1 LAIPQRFIDELV
13 QRSDIV
19 DIVSRYVPLKKRGVN
34 HFGLCPFHGEKTAS
48 FSVNQDKQ
56 IFHCFGCGVGGG
68 VIQFIMQI
76 ERLSYPD
83 AIAFLARLAGLTVP
97 EDQEDRAYR
106 QKRETLLNLNV
117 EAARWFRTQLFSPAG
132 EAARAY
138 FEKRQLTADTVARF
152 GLGFAPDSWDGLL
165 SAMLKKGFKKS
176 QLLEVGLAVD
186 GRQGRVYDRFRN
198 RVMFPIIDIRGNV
211 IGFGGRV
218 MDNSEPKY
226 LNSPETVIFSKGQ
239 NLFAINLA
247 KKDSSRQLI
256 LAEGYMDVIALHQA
270 GFSNTVAS
278 LGTALTSDQ
287 ARLIRRHA
295 DSVTIAYDADSAGQ
309 KATARAI
316 EVLKP
321 AGLAIRIL
329 KIPGAKDPDEFIRE
343 KGADAFRHLLENT
356 QGDLAFRLSKLQTP
370 ETMATPEGKVQYL
383 KAAAELLAT
392 VENSVER
399 DVFARKI
406 AEETGTGS
414 EALLQ
419 QIESAIKTRE
429 KKARQEVNRESRAPV
444 RMIQPQ
450 SRSLRYDDPQSARA
464 EEGIITALMTNLEF
478 FPQIRAAG
486 ITAEHFSVPTYAR
499 IFIWLA
505 QRFDDHGTASLASM
519 GDILNNDEAAL
530 LARLLDERPSGAF
543 NEALGDYIQI
553 LLSRQQ
559 HTDSNTLK
567 DILSAKKVLGDR
579 LHEHN

>member
-1 LAIPQRFIDELV
+1 MAIPQRFIDELV
-13 QRSDIV
+13 ARSDIV
-19 DIVSRYVPLKKRGVN
+19 DIVSRYVQLKKQGSN

-83 AIAFLARLAGLTVP
+83 AIGFLARLAGLTVP
-97 EDQEDRAYR
+97 EDAEDRAYR
-106 QKRETLLNLNV
+106 QKRETLLKLNV
-117 EAARWFRTQLFSPAG
+117 EAARWFRSKLLSPAG
-132 EAARAY
+132 ESARAY
-138 FEKRQLTADTVARF
+138 FEKRRLSADTIARF
-152 GLGFAPDSWDGLL
+152 GLGFAPESWDGLL
-165 SAMLKKGFKKS
+165 TAMLQKGFKKS

-198 RVMFPIIDIRGNV
+198 RVMFPIIDVRGDV

-226 LNSPETVIFSKGQ
+226 LNSPETPVFSKGS
-239 NLFAINLA
+239 NLFAMNLA
-247 KKDSSRQLI
+247 KKDNSRQII

-278 LGTALTSDQ
+278 LGTALTADQ

-295 DSVTIAYDADSAGQ
+295 ESVTIAYDADGAGQ

-321 AGLAIRIL
+321 AGLAVRIL

-343 KGADAFRHLLENT
+343 KGPDAFRHLLENT

-383 KAAAELLAT
+383 KDAAELLAT
-392 VENSVER
+392 VETSVER

-406 AEETGTGS
+406 AEETGTSS
-414 EALLQ
+414 EALFQ
-419 QIESAIKTRE
+419 QINAAMKARE
-429 KKARQEVNRESRAPV
+429 KKSRQAVNRDSRAPV

-450 SRSLRYDDPQSARA
+450 NRSLRYNDPQSARA
-464 EEGIITALMTNLEF
+464 EEGIIITLMTDLTLLR
-478 FPQIRAAG
+478 QVRSAG
-486 ITAEHFSVPTYAR
+486 ITEEYFTVPTYAKV
-499 IFIWLA
+499 FQWLSSRYDSGGA
-505 QRFDDHGTASLASM
+505 ATLSSM
-519 GDILNNDEAAL
+519 GDTLNGEEAAL
-530 LARLLDERPSGAF
+530 LARLLEERPTGSLDQ
-543 NEALGDYIQI
+543 ALTDYIQI
-553 LLSRQQ
+553 LLSRKTQ
-559 HTDSNTLK
+559 
-567 DILSAKKVLGDR
+567 
-579 LHEHN
+579 